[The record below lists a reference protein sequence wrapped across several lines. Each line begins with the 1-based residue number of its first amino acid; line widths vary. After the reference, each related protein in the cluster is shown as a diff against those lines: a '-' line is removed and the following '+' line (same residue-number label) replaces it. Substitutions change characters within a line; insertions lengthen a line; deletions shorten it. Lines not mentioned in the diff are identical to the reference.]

1 MKKLMLILVCLTIV
15 LLSSSTY
22 AQNTKKSDAFKP
34 GWYLG
39 ANGGVSWMFAE
50 GNNFLSSE
58 PNAAF
63 SLIDNA
69 GLTGK
74 LAAGYQFTPVVGLRA
89 MLGYTQNR
97 WTNYMYSHNIQSF
110 GSESLNADVLF
121 NMSNLF
127 KGYNPDRFVD
137 FSLFAG
143 LAADLRNSLTDLGNV
158 SHDSYFNL
166 PVRLGGQFDFRLAD
180 QWKLNLIG
188 DLNFAPDNYNAL
200 VGGFGFDI
208 FPEIALGVTY
218 RLPQKESETPVDDKL
233 PIIDQPVEPETPVT
247 PVEPVKPVEPVTPV
261 TPVVPEEPVKPTE
274 PEKPAVQSAVDY
286 LNEHFY
292 FAINSTDVNS
302 AEYEESM
309 KVIADYVKKNPD
321 TQIII
326 RGYADQGTGN
336 VDLNNRIS
344 KNRAVNVANTLI
356 RKYGVPY
363 KAIWVRWYGGGVQP
377 YIKNAKSNRLVIVHT
392 PEVKELVPA
401 RTATDQKKKVTE
413 DKPQTAASTV
423 EAETE
428 DNGTATVVAPV
439 TKVIYFDE
447 KALNPRDKN
456 EEDKI
461 MLVAVYLRNHPN
473 AIVTVDGYA
482 DNVSD
487 GENKSA
493 ELSKQ
498 RAINVA
504 NTLIRKYSIDKERVS
519 VNWYGARPNAALNK
533 MVLVKTSV
541 Q

>member
-1 MKKLMLILVCLTIV
+1 MIGELNIL
-15 LLSSSTY
+15 
-22 AQNTKKSDAFKP
+22 SDNSNDF
-34 GWYLG
+34 
-39 ANGGVSWMFAE
+39 
-50 GNNFLSSE
+50 
-58 PNAAF
+58 
-63 SLIDNA
+63 
-69 GLTGK
+69 
-74 LAAGYQFTPVVGLRA
+74 
-89 MLGYTQNR
+89 NR
-97 WTNYMYSHNIQSF
+97 
-110 GSESLNADVLF
+110 
-121 NMSNLF
+121 NLF
-127 KGYNPDRFVD
+127 FDMSPDLAL
-137 FSLFAG
+137 SL
-143 LAADLRNSLTDLGNV
+143 
-158 SHDSYFNL
+158 
-166 PVRLGGQFDFRLAD
+166 
-180 QWKLNLIG
+180 
-188 DLNFAPDNYNAL
+188 
-200 VGGFGFDI
+200 
-208 FPEIALGVTY
+208 TY
-218 RLPQKESETPVDDKL
+218 RLLSDEDATPVEDEKL

-413 DKPQTAASTV
+413 DKPQTVVSTV
-423 EAETE
+423 DAGTE

-461 MLVAVYLRNHPN
+461 MQVAVYLRNHPN

-533 MVLVKTSV
+533 MVLVKTSA